1 MAQSSNYKQYNRQTR
16 MLTEE
21 TAFSGGMMWTGNNI
35 NSTHLKTIVNFN
47 YDDTTGFLK
56 TRNPFSIPDLNDYSI
71 PSAEKYAEYVMDSYG
86 TVSEDPISVIPG
98 LSSKQLIG
106 AYNMCY
112 TESVGT
118 PDGGKLNMLVYEHN
132 QSNAGWLY
140 LFGDVTTDAK
150 GFSTCPEESLVW
162 VFYDGDANWHTFEP
176 YWWDSDLGI
185 EVTSSTV
192 EGTEGS
198 SETKL
203 YDIRPYTGTLTGASG
218 IKPILYDN
226 VLYCTCADDSQAFY
240 AYRLFKRTVK
250 RDDWDAN
257 RPPSNKMINAPGFVG
272 GNTSVGRTTLIDK
285 YYVCKQVY
293 EYDEA
298 DIADG
303 VWQRN
308 LFDAT
313 AKTLAD
319 STTLLEASVTG
330 FNGLRGTEM
339 FTYNSTY
346 DTEGTGTK
354 RILGAYF
361 KDGDEICVAPRL
373 GQSVKLHVIL
383 DNVPTENKGILKLLR
398 LAQGTVSD
406 VDALWETVDT
416 CEVTGSDVFRCI
428 ASEETGTYNIVWCSD
443 DSENSTRYDGL
454 IYNYSTNKLNTQL
467 HLKGYNI
474 PTAKGSC
481 LWNSHLVLWDVNG
494 ASNCL
499 FISET
504 DNFYYMPVPNNV
516 AAFETNIISCI
527 PYMGSLLVF
536 TSDRV
541 YRLIEDN
548 EGAFVQE
555 VVQNNMPLSR
565 GDAPYI
571 RAVKN
576 MIFFKS
582 GNYYYMIVPKA
593 QSLTGELSVAPIY
606 KNLAGWFDNPSTAT
620 KEILTHLYPENFYAT
635 TDTEQDAV
643 TVSLPKEIYVEQ
655 DTVSILYEVTAR
667 YSTAKKVE
675 DNLKDCREYRA
686 TEELIQKLMLFVNY
700 NTNLR
705 AWTMYVE
712 DTTKTCLYPAALTA
726 ARTMSFVRVTD
737 DDKMYISTMREST
750 DLNNGIRCLI
760 DTGYRTLSGSLKK
773 RFREVQ
779 VKLYSATED
788 ITSFGSAFFVDGSVR
803 RSYSK
808 LEEVFVTGDTN
819 FVSLAPVYD
828 PNTFLLESAV
838 TIDATGNPVFLDAA
852 LEKYKQGSDGIN
864 LSDWVLDFSHFKRG
878 APATIRVPVSGK
890 GYAPRFIF
898 MSPKCIAMHLNEI
911 NWVYRIMNG
920 R

>member
-35 NSTHLKTIVNFN
+35 SSTHLKTIVNFN

-56 TRNPFSIPDLNDYSI
+56 TRNPFSIPDLNDYSV

-86 TVSEDPISVIPG
+86 TVSEVPVSIIPG

-106 AYNMCY
+106 TYNICY

-118 PDGGKLNMLVYEHN
+118 PDGGKLNALVYEHS
-132 QSNAGWLY
+132 QSDAGWLY

-150 GFSTCPEESLVW
+150 GYSTCPEDSLVW
-162 VFYDGDANWHTFEP
+162 VFFDGDSNWHTFEP
-176 YWWDSDLGI
+176 YWNDTDFG
-185 EVTSSTV
+185 
-192 EGTEGS
+192 
-198 SETKL
+198 
-203 YDIRPYTGTLTGASG
+203 PYTGLLTGSSG

-226 VLYCTCADDSQAFY
+226 VLYCTCADDEQTFY

-250 RDDWDAN
+250 RDDWDPN
-257 RPPSNKMINAPGFVG
+257 TLTNKMINHPWLPGGDSSFV
-272 GNTSVGRTTLIDK
+272 SRTTLIDK
-285 YYVCKQVY
+285 YFVCKQLY
-293 EYDEA
+293 AHKESYTSDE
-298 DIADG
+298 IIPK
-303 VWQRN
+303 N
-308 LFDAT
+308 LFDITGKA
-313 AKTLAD
+313 AVD
-319 STTLLEASVTG
+319 STTLLESSVTG
-330 FNGLRGTEM
+330 FNGLRGSEM
-339 FTYNSTY
+339 FTYNSTF
-346 DTEGTGTK
+346 DTEGAGTK
-354 RILGAYF
+354 RVLGAYF
-361 KDGDEICVAPRL
+361 KDGDAICIAPRL

-383 DNVPTENKGILKLLR
+383 DNVPAENKGVLKLLR
-398 LAQGTVSD
+398 LAQGSVSD

-416 CEVTGSDVFRCI
+416 IEVTGKDVFNCV
-428 ASEETGTYNIVWCSD
+428 ASEENGTYNIVWCSGD
-443 DSENSTRYDGL
+443 TEDATRYDGL
-454 IYNYSTNKLNTQL
+454 IYNYSTNKLNSQL
-467 HLKGYNI
+467 RLKEYNI
-474 PTAKGSC
+474 PSAKGSC
-481 LWNSHLVLWDVNG
+481 LWNSHLVLWDVSG
-494 ASNCL
+494 AFNCL

-516 AAFETNIISCI
+516 AVFETNIISCI

-555 VVQNNMPLSR
+555 VVQNNMPLAR
-565 GDAPYI
+565 EDAPYI

-582 GNYYYMIVPKA
+582 GKYYYMIVPKA
-593 QSLTGELSVAPIY
+593 QSLTGELSVAPVY
-606 KNLAGWFDNPSTAT
+606 KNLAGWFDDPSLAT
-620 KEILTHLYPENFYAT
+620 KEILTQLYPENFYAMP
-635 TDTEQDAV
+635 DDEQEAV
-643 TVSLPKEIYVEQ
+643 IVSLPKDIYTEQ
-655 DTVSILYEVTAR
+655 DTVTILYAVEAR
-667 YSTAKKVE
+667 YTTAEKVS
-675 DNLKDCREYRA
+675 DVSKDCCAYRA
-686 TEELIQKLMLFVNY
+686 TDSAVQKLALFVNY

-705 AWTMYVE
+705 AWTMYIE
-712 DTTKTCLYPAALTA
+712 DVTNTSLYPATLTA

-750 DLNNGIRCLI
+750 DLSNGVRCLI

-779 VKLYSATED
+779 VKLYSDTED

-838 TIDATGNPVFLDAA
+838 TIDDTGNPVFLDTA